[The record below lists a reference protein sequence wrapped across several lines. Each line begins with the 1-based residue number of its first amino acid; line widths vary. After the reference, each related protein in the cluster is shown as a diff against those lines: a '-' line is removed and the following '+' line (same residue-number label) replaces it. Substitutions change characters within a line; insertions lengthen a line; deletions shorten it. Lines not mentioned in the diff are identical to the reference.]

1 MSNKSANEEG
11 IGVERVGETIHRER
25 LTRNI
30 LIETVAED
38 LKLSSEFIRGIEES
52 DYSDLPSMPYIRVY
66 IKSIAEYLNLNSDE
80 LLERFSEEQNLVV
93 PDPAEERRDTIS
105 VKVQGEKKNNPFIP
119 ILFIAAAVI
128 VIILILRK
136 PEHSEETPAP
146 EQVDSVGVEAPQD
159 TAEPSDE
166 QLPKGMT
173 VVDTTVADS
182 IPELAVTDSVK
193 DEALAVEDTAV
204 SVAQKMRFT
213 VSGRSDSSWLRVFVD
228 GVSEYD
234 GFIRY
239 RNNLDFTAADSI
251 NFVIG
256 SNSSVRYR
264 LNDDPFH
271 VSGAGLKVVKIAPDT
286 VEVWRMKKWRSV
298 FKGRL

>member
-1 MSNKSANEEG
+1 MSKSANEEG

-30 LIETVAED
+30 LLETVAED
-38 LKLSSEFIRGIEES
+38 LKLSAEFIRGIEES
-52 DYSDLPSMPYIRVY
+52 DYSGLPSMPYIRVY
-66 IKSIAEYLNLNSDE
+66 IKSIAEYLNLSSEE
-80 LLERFSEEQNLVV
+80 LLERFSQEQNLVV

-105 VKVQGEKKNNPFIP
+105 VKVQGGKKSNPLIP
-119 ILFIAAAVI
+119 ILFAAAAVI

-136 PEHSEETPAP
+136 PRQPEETTVQEP
-146 EQVDSVGVEAPQD
+146 VDSVSIEAPQD
-159 TAEPSDE
+159 TAEVSDE
-166 QLPKGMT
+166 LLPKGVT
-173 VVDTTVADS
+173 VVDSSVADS
-182 IPELAVTDSVK
+182 IPELAGDSTK
-193 DEALAVEDTAV
+193 AEAVDTAV
-204 SVAQKMRFT
+204 SEPEKMAFT
-213 VSGRSDSSWLRVFVD
+213 ITGRSDSSWLRVFVD
-228 GVSEYD
+228 GESQYD
-234 GFIRY
+234 GFIRN
-239 RNNLDFTAADSI
+239 RASLDFSAADSI

-298 FKGRL
+298 FKGRI